1 MDELLQ
7 TRHAPEAASAF
18 IPRCAGS
25 VFFVPGTPAEVN
37 GLMRGPWMRDFIQA
51 YPPFTEDST
60 RTDKGGGVGWSRGQ
74 SFFSTC
80 NYMIYSKRSSKMILT
95 VAP

>member
-37 GLMRGPWMRDFIQA
+37 GLMHGPWMRDLFRLIHLSLRTLQERIKA
-51 YPPFTEDST
+51 EVWDGAEGSPF
-60 RTDKGGGVGWSRGQ
+60 
-74 SFFSTC
+74 FLHA
-80 NYMIYSKRSSKMILT
+80 II
-95 VAP
+95 

>member
-37 GLMRGPWMRDFIQA
+37 GLMHGPWMRDLFRLIHL
-51 YPPFTEDST
+51 SL
-60 RTDKGGGVGWSRGQ
+60 RTLQERIKAEV
-74 SFFSTC
+74 
-80 NYMIYSKRSSKMILT
+80 
-95 VAP
+95 